1 MKKRYFLYI
10 FYENDLFC
18 KFLCKGDDMNILYE
32 EYGKDLILDGLKKN
46 MNLKDIIQISKNFV
60 KRIYD
65 MKKDSYKV
73 RASDYIICLSCVMVL
88 YKLNQYPLND
98 IILLKKKNLLKV

>member
-18 KFLCKGDDMNILYE
+18 KFQCRGDDMDKLYE
-32 EYGKDLILDGLKKN
+32 EYGKDLIIDGLKKK

-73 RASDYIICLSCVMVL
+73 RASDYIICLSCVMAL

>member
-88 YKLNQYPLND
+88 YKLNQYPLNNF
-98 IILLKKKNLLKV
+98 ILLKNKSPLKV